1 LLLRQYIIQRL
12 FLWSIIG
19 VFIFIVLGSLLYLL
33 SDYTDLV
40 KWYLSLNDCF
50 YLKDL
55 WQARYFSPS
64 VKHQGNYFAT
74 LAILIALSG
83 IVYTLYRWR
92 YIPLFIAKLQLAKP
106 IKYSVFLG
114 YVLVLLGAFLA
125 WCWGIQQ
132 TPPSG
137 DELLS
142 VVHCA
147 SLPSFQTIAY
157 YMLPNNHLYFNV
169 LNGFLFY
176 TIPIDGLQ
184 SGRLISLLAYLV
196 VVATAFYWFSCLMP
210 NRLLAFVAVVPFALG
225 FTTWAFS
232 FQARGYEIQLCCA
245 WLSFLLLQKYRQ
257 SGDRKTALLIA
268 LFNLMGFAF
277 VLSYLYYFIA
287 QMIFVSLMQAYRR
300 KLDFV
305 FWQYQ
310 AFAMMGVFLLY
321 TPALCFSGLQA
332 ITQNEYVKPLNEL
345 SNAALWAI
353 ASEKTKY
360 FINSIFS
367 FIIHEN
373 HKLNFIL
380 FASPLLLIFSKQN
393 KHRQL
398 AVFYLVLWL
407 SWFSMCWLMK
417 RFPFNRNMI
426 IHHSLSLAIV
436 LYTYYVCLS
445 WLIANCV
452 SMHWRLRL
460 SISLYV
466 LPLAYFVQHQLKWN
480 KSQVCTSLYFMDVRD
495 IEHEYQNDIA
505 HTIPAKA
512 SIAFAPERYC
522 MLYYAQK
529 NHLQVHTC
537 MSGNEDYYINI
548 AQDTL
553 PASIARNYKLIKR
566 GIGNDV
572 YQHR

>member
-1 LLLRQYIIQRL
+1 MRLHTIHRLLLL
-12 FLWSIIG
+12 SIIG
-19 VFIFIVLGSLLYLL
+19 ILTLIAIGSCCYLL
-33 SDYTDLV
+33 SDYDYV
-40 KWYLSLNDCF
+40 AKWYLSLNDCF
-50 YLKDL
+50 YLKDV
-55 WQARYFSPS
+55 WQERYFTPS

-74 LAILIALSG
+74 LALLTSLSG
-83 IVYTLYRWR
+83 IVSILFLWR
-92 YIPLFIAKLQLAKP
+92 YTSLFIAKSQPAKP
-106 IKYSVFLG
+106 IKYSVLLA
-114 YVLVLLGAFLA
+114 YMLVLLTAFEL
-125 WCWGIQQ
+125 WYWGIQQ
-132 TPPSG
+132 TPASG

-169 LNGFLFY
+169 LNGFLLH
-176 TIPIDGLQ
+176 TMPIDGLQ
-184 SGRLISLLAYLV
+184 SGRLIALIAYLLI
-196 VVATAFYWFSCLMP
+196 VATACYWFTAVLP
-210 NRLLAFVAVVPFALG
+210 NRLLAFIAVVPFALG
-225 FTTWAFS
+225 FTTWAFG
-232 FQARGYEIQLCCA
+232 FQARGYEAQLCCA
-245 WLSFLLLQKYRQ
+245 WLSFVLLQKYLQ

-268 LFNLMGFAF
+268 LFNMMGFAF
-277 VLSYLYYFIA
+277 VLSYLYFFIA
-287 QMIFVSLMQAYRR
+287 QMIFVCLIQAYRR

-407 SWFSMCWLMK
+407 SWFSVCWLMK

-436 LYTYYVCLS
+436 LYTYYLALS
-445 WLIANCV
+445 WLISKCV

-460 SISLYV
+460 GIGLYV

-480 KSQVCTSLYFMDVRD
+480 KAHVCTSLYFMDVRD
-495 IEHEYQNDIA
+495 IAHEYHNDIA
-505 HTIPAKA
+505 RTIPAKA

-522 MLYYAQK
+522 MMYYAQK
-529 NHLQVHTC
+529 NHLQVHNC
-537 MSGNEDYYINI
+537 MSGNEDYFINI

-553 PASIARNYKLIKR
+553 PAAIAENYRLVKR
-566 GIGNDV
+566 GIGNDI